1 MSIMTDIEV
10 NNIKQYAELLKQ
22 EYKLKATLSY
32 ISDKI
37 INLSVCMT
45 NEDINKA
52 NELFNDLME
61 NDL

>member
-10 NNIKQYAELLKQ
+10 NNIKQYAELLRQ
-22 EYKLKATLSY
+22 EYKLKETLSY
-32 ISDKI
+32 INDKL

-52 NELFNDLME
+52 NTLFNDLME
-61 NDL
+61 HDV